1 MFNVLFFLL
10 GCFKGICKCFCGF
23 FLECLFGY
31 FGENCFINCLWGY
44 YGNYCINR
52 CECFDEFCNVMIG
65 CVSEKGFI
73 LI

>member
-1 MFNVLFFLL
+1 MFL
-10 GCFKGICKCFCGF
+10 CF

-31 FGENCFINCLWGY
+31 FGENCFINCFWGY
-44 YGNYCINR
+44 YGNDCINR